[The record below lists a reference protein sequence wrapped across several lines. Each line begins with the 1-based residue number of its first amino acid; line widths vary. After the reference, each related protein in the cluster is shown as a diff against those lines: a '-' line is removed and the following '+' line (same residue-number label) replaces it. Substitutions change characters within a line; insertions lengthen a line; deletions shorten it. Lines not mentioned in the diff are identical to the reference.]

1 MFLLANPP
9 TNVAEHFF
17 FSELK
22 LLGDGW
28 AEGERVY
35 LLCYVFVAVVAAAAA
50 SSSTISER

>member
-35 LLCYVFVAVVAAAAA
+35 LLCYVFVAVVAAAAV